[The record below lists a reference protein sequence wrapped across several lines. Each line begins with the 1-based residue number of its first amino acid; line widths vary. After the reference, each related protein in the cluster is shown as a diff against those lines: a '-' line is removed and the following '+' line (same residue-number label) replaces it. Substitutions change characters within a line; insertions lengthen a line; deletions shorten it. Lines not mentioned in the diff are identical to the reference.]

1 MVSDFKGGE
10 VESPYVLVVFS
21 SLTGSA
27 KNLAHSVARGVNMC
41 EGIEAKI
48 RTVPSVEE
56 IVSHGGKEVHES
68 QGVAYV
74 TQEELEGC
82 HGLAIGSPTHFG
94 NMASGLQYWMEQTTS
109 LWFSGGLV
117 NKPVSVFCASAS
129 LHGGQE
135 TTLMNIIT
143 PLLHHGMIVVGVPYT
158 VEELTKTQGGG
169 TPYGATHVSGESSKS
184 AELTDDEHAICIAQ
198 GRRLAEVS
206 LRLGE
211 MGSRN

>member
-1 MVSDFKGGE
+1 MGN
-10 VESPYVLVVFS
+10 PYVLVVFS

-27 KNLAHSVARGVNMC
+27 KNLAHSVARGINMC

-56 IVSHGGKEVHES
+56 IVSHKGEEVREN

-74 TQEELEGC
+74 TREELEGC

-109 LWFSGGLV
+109 LWFSGRLV

-143 PLLHHGMIVVGVPYT
+143 PLLHHGMVIVGVPYT
-158 VEELTKTQGGG
+158 VDALTKTQGGG
-169 TPYGATHVSGESSKS
+169 TPYGATHVSGESSKGS
-184 AELTDDEHAICIAQ
+184 ELTDDEHAICIAQ
-198 GRRLAEVS
+198 GRRLAEVA
-206 LRLGE
+206 LRLEGIDLPK
-211 MGSRN
+211 